1 MNGKNFNWENL
12 ASNSRAPARTRCTA
26 FQDLLFVKMVRS
38 DDGDD
43 ATTATDPR
51 VGFRFVYFFRIG
63 FHRVRGRVD
72 VDRREGS
79 TGEFWISRLIEFR
92 ARGVGSTTRLML
104 TLGG

>member
-51 VGFRFVYFFRIG
+51 VGFRFVYFFSY
-63 FHRVRGRVD
+63 RVPP
-72 VDRREGS
+72 
-79 TGEFWISRLIEFR
+79 R
-92 ARGVGSTTRLML
+92 ARTGGCRST
-104 TLGG
+104 